1 RNQPYFIPGRTGIVH
16 LFEWKFEDI
25 ALECERVLGPAGY
38 GGVQVSPVNEYLV
51 AENRPWW
58 ERYQPISFKI
68 NSRSGDER
76 QFSDMVKRCL
86 RVGVRV
92 YVDVVVN
99 HMAAPGA
106 TSPLRGTAGS
116 ACDPLAREYPAV
128 PFNRSHFHADCMITN
143 YNNATNVRDC
153 ALVSLPDL
161 DQSIPHVRKMI
172 VEFLNHLINLGVA
185 GFRMDA
191 CKHMWPQDLEAIYNE
206 LDSLNPLF
214 LFPPFAKPFIYQEVI
229 DLGGEA
235 VSVIHSNEYTGLGVV
250 TEFKWCLLIG
260 EIFGGQKE
268 ASALQTL
275 TKGGSSGTLMP
286 SAQALVFVDN
296 HDNQRGHGAGGD
308 TILTYKRKSQY
319 VQAVAF
325 TLATDYGIPRIM
337 SSYNFTN
344 SDQGPPADSLQA
356 IDSPGFESDGSCSNG
371 WICEHRWPEIKR
383 MIQFRK
389 YVQESTLDHI
399 QASNVTFAFCRGT
412 KGFIAFNNSPNPVTR
427 TFHTCLHR
435 GQYCDIISGEVSTQ
449 RICTGLVIN
458 VDTKGD
464 ATITLP
470 PNSVIAIYRR
480 SKL

>member
-1 RNQPYFIPGRTGIVH
+1 MSNVSIYFKN
-16 LFEWKFEDI
+16 F
-25 ALECERVLGPAGY
+25 
-38 GGVQVSPVNEYLV
+38 
-51 AENRPWW
+51 
-58 ERYQPISFKI
+58 
-68 NSRSGDER
+68 
-76 QFSDMVKRCL
+76 
-86 RVGVRV
+86 
-92 YVDVVVN
+92 
-99 HMAAPGA
+99 
-106 TSPLRGTAGS
+106 
-116 ACDPLAREYPAV
+116 
-128 PFNRSHFHADCMITN
+128 
-143 YNNATNVRDC
+143 
-153 ALVSLPDL
+153 
-161 DQSIPHVRKMI
+161 
-172 VEFLNHLINLGVA
+172 
-185 GFRMDA
+185 
-191 CKHMWPQDLEAIYNE
+191 
-206 LDSLNPLF
+206 
-214 LFPPFAKPFIYQEVI
+214 
-229 DLGGEA
+229 
-235 VSVIHSNEYTGLGVV
+235 IHSNEYTGLGVV

-268 ASALQTL
+268 ASDLQTL

-308 TILTYKRKSQY
+308 TILTYKRKSHY

-337 SSYNFTN
+337 SSFNFNN

>member
-1 RNQPYFIPGRTGIVH
+1 MNRGGGRGGYSHSRGGSRGGGSYRGGGGGYHHGGSYNDRDNSRNRYSGGGGGGNSSSYNDNRSSRYDNNRYSRQDTRPGSGGGGGHYKRNDSYKNPSVYVRFAYRPAQTHPFTVSHPTPAVFPARYPVPPSTICSRTRIVGDTVPVTGIVH

-235 VSVIHSNEYTGLGVV
+235 VSV
-250 TEFKWCLLIG
+250 
-260 EIFGGQKE
+260 
-268 ASALQTL
+268 
-275 TKGGSSGTLMP
+275 
-286 SAQALVFVDN
+286 
-296 HDNQRGHGAGGD
+296 
-308 TILTYKRKSQY
+308 
-319 VQAVAF
+319 
-325 TLATDYGIPRIM
+325 
-337 SSYNFTN
+337 
-344 SDQGPPADSLQA
+344 
-356 IDSPGFESDGSCSNG
+356 
-371 WICEHRWPEIKR
+371 
-383 MIQFRK
+383 
-389 YVQESTLDHI
+389 
-399 QASNVTFAFCRGT
+399 
-412 KGFIAFNNSPNPVTR
+412 
-427 TFHTCLHR
+427 
-435 GQYCDIISGEVSTQ
+435 
-449 RICTGLVIN
+449 
-458 VDTKGD
+458 
-464 ATITLP
+464 
-470 PNSVIAIYRR
+470 
-480 SKL
+480 